1 MSTAII
7 QGATG
12 GKSTIPA
19 IPLPKDYALIF
30 DTRITSVL
38 VEPQNAASFSISFTI
53 TQAWDYLLLNFYWKG
68 LS

>member
-12 GKSTIPA
+12 GKSTIPT
-19 IPLPKDYALIF
+19 IPLPKDHALIF

-38 VEPQNAASFSISFTI
+38 ADRRNTASTLDTVAIN
-53 TQAWDYLLLNFYWKG
+53 QV
-68 LS
+68 